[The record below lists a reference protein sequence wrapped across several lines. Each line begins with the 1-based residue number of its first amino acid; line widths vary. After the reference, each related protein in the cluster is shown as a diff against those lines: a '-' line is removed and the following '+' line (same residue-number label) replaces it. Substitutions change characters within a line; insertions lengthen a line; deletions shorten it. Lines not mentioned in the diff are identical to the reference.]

1 MSDSEILKNVG
12 EVYGGYSGGGS
23 MDAAEYVNMVQ
34 ERLAS
39 IKAAHLH
46 MKSLSSRLDG
56 SKRYHLLQYFLH
68 LSYAVAIDKLKESF
82 RISIFHL

>member
-12 EVYGGYSGGGS
+12 EVYGGYSGEGS

-46 MKSLSSRLDG
+46 MDSQSSRLDG
-56 SKRYHLLQYFLH
+56 SKRYHLLQ
-68 LSYAVAIDKLKESF
+68 
-82 RISIFHL
+82 